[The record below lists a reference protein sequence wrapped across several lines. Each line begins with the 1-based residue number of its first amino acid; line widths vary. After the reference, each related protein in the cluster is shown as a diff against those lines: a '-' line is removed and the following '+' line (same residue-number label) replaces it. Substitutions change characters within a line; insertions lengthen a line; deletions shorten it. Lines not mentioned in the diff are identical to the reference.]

1 MGVLSWEIKKPE
13 GLVVIRGVGLFNLA
27 FMTSFREA
35 MRADGAAGYCKL
47 FDLSRA
53 DIQLSRDDLQTM
65 VARARLPDSV
75 KSGPIA
81 IMLGH
86 EPPPLLVDMAVL
98 MKTRLGNRRRLRLF
112 TDEAEARQWLSS
124 EADRLNSGLA
134 PHNAVVRLDATRLP
148 WPASANF
155 GRRGGS

>member
-1 MGVLSWEIKKPE
+1 MSALSWDISKSE

-35 MRADGAAGYCKL
+35 MRAEGAAGYRKL

-53 DIQLSRDDLQTM
+53 DIQLSSDDLHTM
-65 VARARLPDSV
+65 VARTRLVDPV

-98 MKTRLGNRRRLRLF
+98 LKSRLGNRRRLRLF

-124 EADRLNSGLA
+124 EAEQVNSEQV
-134 PHNAVVRLDATRLP
+134 PHHAV
-148 WPASANF
+148 
-155 GRRGGS
+155 